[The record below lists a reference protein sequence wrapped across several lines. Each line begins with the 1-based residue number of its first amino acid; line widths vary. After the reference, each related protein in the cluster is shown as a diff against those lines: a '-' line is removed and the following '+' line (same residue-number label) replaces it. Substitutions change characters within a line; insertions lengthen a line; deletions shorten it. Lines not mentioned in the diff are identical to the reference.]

1 MGVEIRTGELTGK
14 QSEGIGSYM
23 KNIANTLMSF
33 FKDRTTRT
41 LLLAGLLMSIMGSSR
56 PVKSHGLYFSEY
68 WAIKGGWSKCAD
80 MVLAG
85 DSRTLA
91 GLSPSGMNK
100 YFPGARIYNYG
111 FGAAWFSTEY
121 MDKLES
127 LLDPNSKNKT
137 IIMGISPHS
146 LTKRDPDTGDF
157 FTVYS
162 QSERER
168 FINIHLAAL
177 INFFNPLSFKD
188 ALKGIFPSTAKSHI
202 ERTLYADGWIAARKE
217 PNSKKEALRQYTS
230 FYEQRLVD
238 PCNIEN
244 VTRYIKRWTSR
255 GIKVYGFIPPTCKEM
270 YELES
275 AVSGLD
281 QQDFV
286 NKFEAAGGVWID
298 TDPTA
303 YRTFDGSHLQVDG
316 AIKFT
321 NDFCAKIIQMNTELK
336 ANNFQA
342 SNTEAVSGSAESEK
356 R

>member
-1 MGVEIRTGELTGK
+1 
-14 QSEGIGSYM
+14 M
-23 KNIANTLMSF
+23 KNIPNALKYLF
-33 FKDRTTRT
+33 IDRTART
-41 LLLAGLLMSIMGSSR
+41 LLLAVLLMAIMGSSR
-56 PVKSHGLYFSEY
+56 PVESHGLYFSEY
-68 WAIKGGWSKCAD
+68 WARKGGWNKCAD

-91 GLSPSGMNK
+91 GLSPHEMKK

-111 FGAAWFSTEY
+111 FGAAWFSSEY
-121 MDKLES
+121 MDKVES

-146 LTKRDPDTGDF
+146 LTKHDPDAGDF
-157 FTVYS
+157 FTIYS

-168 FINIHLAAL
+168 FMNIHLAAL
-177 INFFNPLSFKD
+177 ITFFDPLSFKD
-188 ALKGIFPSTAKSHI
+188 ALKGIFPSLAEEHTEK
-202 ERTLYADGWIAARKE
+202 TLYADGWIAAFRESDSIK
-217 PNSKKEALRQYTS
+217 NALIRYTS
-230 FYEQRLVD
+230 FYKQSLVD

-244 VTRYIKRWTSR
+244 VTRHVKRWTSL

-270 YELES
+270 HQLES
-275 AVSGLD
+275 TISGLD

-286 NKFEAAGGVWID
+286 NKFEASGGVWID

-303 YRTFDGSHLQVDG
+303 YHTFDGSHLQDDG

-342 SNTEAVSGSAESEK
+342 SNTRAASGSAESEK